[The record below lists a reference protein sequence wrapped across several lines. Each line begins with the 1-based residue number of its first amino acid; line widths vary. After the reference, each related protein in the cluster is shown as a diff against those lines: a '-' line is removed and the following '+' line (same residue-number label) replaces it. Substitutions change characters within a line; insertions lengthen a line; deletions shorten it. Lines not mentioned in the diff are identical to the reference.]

1 MADELK
7 YSCYD
12 AEYENQIEGAIVGTK
27 EEVLAWMREKYGKVE
42 ESKMMSAA
50 LFFSQRDCTEY
61 LTQEGAQLVL
71 GEVRDETEEED

>member
-1 MADELK
+1 
-7 YSCYD
+7 
-12 AEYENQIEGAIVGTK
+12 
-27 EEVLAWMREKYGKVE
+27 MRAKYGKVE

-71 GEVRDETEEED
+71 GEVKDEAEEED